1 MTEAPDAGARAPSS
15 APPRAVADPPGF
27 HPPPAKPR
35 EPARGSWWWKA
46 PLAGFAAGALVLLLR
61 ELGGTL
67 PRFAEWVEG
76 LGFWGPAA
84 FVLGYAAAAV
94 ALLPGSLLTLA
105 AGALFG
111 LAAGTGYVFVGATLG
126 ACLAFLIARYLAR
139 GAVERRISTHPRF
152 AVVDRAIGRE
162 GLKIVF
168 LLRLSPVF
176 PYNVLNYALG
186 LTRVR
191 FVDYLIASLGMLPG
205 TILYVYYGK
214 VLGDV
219 AKVAAGA
226 GVERDAGYWTVLALG
241 LVATVA
247 VTAVVTRTAKKAL
260 SEEIEHAGP

>member
-1 MTEAPDAGARAPSS
+1 MTEAPDAGARATSS
-15 APPRAVADPPGF
+15 ASPRAGAGSATPEAPGG
-27 HPPPAKPR
+27 ASR
-35 EPARGSWWWKA
+35 RSWWWKA
-46 PLAGFAAGALVLLLR
+46 PIAAFAVGALVLLLR

-105 AGALFG
+105 AGAIFG
-111 LAAGTGYVFVGATLG
+111 LARGTAYVFVGATLG

-139 GAVERRISTHPRF
+139 GAVERRIAAHPRF
-152 AVVDRAIGRE
+152 AAVDRAIGRE
-162 GLKIVF
+162 GSKIVF

-186 LTRVR
+186 LTGVR
-191 FVDYLIASLGMLPG
+191 FRDFLLASVGMLPG
-205 TILYVYYGK
+205 TLLYVYYGK

-219 AKVAAGA
+219 AAVASGA
-226 GVERDAGYWTVLALG
+226 AVQRGAAYWVTLG
-241 LVATVA
+241 LGLAATVA
-247 VTAVVTRTAKKAL
+247 VTFVVTRAARRAL
-260 SEEIEHAGP
+260 AAEVAG